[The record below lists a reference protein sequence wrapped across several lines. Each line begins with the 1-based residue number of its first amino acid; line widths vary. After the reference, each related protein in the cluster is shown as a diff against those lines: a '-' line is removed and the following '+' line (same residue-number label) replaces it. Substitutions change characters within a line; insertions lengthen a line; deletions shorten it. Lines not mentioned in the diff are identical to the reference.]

1 MLRVW
6 GRTNSSNVMKVLW
19 LLDELGLAV
28 ERIDA
33 GGAFGRTDT
42 AEYRA
47 MNPLGLVPTLED
59 DGFALFESNAILRY
73 LCNAHA
79 PGSPLYP
86 TAPRARGTVDAWL
99 DFQQTALNRPQ
110 SVVFAGLVRTPPEQ
124 RDNAAI
130 SAAVTEAG
138 RIWGIL
144 DARLAQ
150 HARSSPATT
159 LTLADIA
166 FGVHVHRWF
175 VMPIARPDSPHLHA
189 WYERL
194 LARARLPDGTS
205 RSRWLNGH
213 AGESGRPRRRHV
225 QAGDEAA
232 RPACRGVALH
242 RLPHP
247 LPARAPVRLRH
258 GERDVQRLGGLV
270 GVVRIDQDARPP
282 APRAAPAKRLSTSA
296 PGWSGSCA
304 ATNSFATRF
313 MPSRSGVTSPIEAMR

>member
-19 LLDELGLAV
+19 LLDELGLPF

-33 GGAFGRTDT
+33 GGVFGRTDT

-59 DGFALFESNAILRY
+59 GGFTLFESNAILRY
-73 LCNAHA
+73 LCNARA
-79 PGSPLYP
+79 PASPMYP
-86 TAPRARGTVDAWL
+86 TAPPARGTVDAWL

-110 SVVFAGLVRTPPEQ
+110 GVVFAGLVRTPPEQ

-144 DARLAQ
+144 DARLASRTFI
-150 HARSSPATT
+150 AGDN

-166 FGVHVHRWF
+166 FGVHAHRWF
-175 VMPIARPDSPHLHA
+175 VMPIARPDCPHLHA

-194 LARARLPDGTS
+194 LARPAY
-205 RSRWLNGH
+205 
-213 AGESGRPRRRHV
+213 RRH
-225 QAGDEAA
+225 AA
-232 RPACRGVALH
+232 Q
-242 RLPHP
+242 P
-247 LPARAPVRLRH
+247 L
-258 GERDVQRLGGLV
+258 
-270 GVVRIDQDARPP
+270 
-282 APRAAPAKRLSTSA
+282 S
-296 PGWSGSCA
+296 
-304 ATNSFATRF
+304 
-313 MPSRSGVTSPIEAMR
+313 

>member
-6 GRTNSSNVMKVLW
+6 GRTTSSNVMKVMW
-19 LLDELGLAV
+19 LLDELGLAA

-33 GGAFGRTDT
+33 GGKFGRTGT
-42 AEYRA
+42 PEYRA

-79 PGSPLYP
+79 PANALYP
-86 TAPRARGTVDAWL
+86 APPPARAEVDAWL

-110 SVVFAGLVRTPPEQ
+110 GVVFAGLVRTAPEQ

-130 SAAVTEAG
+130 SAAVAEAG

-144 DARLAQ
+144 DTRLGSRAFL
-150 HARSSPATT
+150 AGDG

-194 LARARLPDGTS
+194 LARPPYRT
-205 RSRWLNGH
+205 
-213 AGESGRPRRRHV
+213 HV
-225 QAGDEAA
+225 A
-232 RPACRGVALH
+232 V
-242 RLPHP
+242 
-247 LPARAPVRLRH
+247 
-258 GERDVQRLGGLV
+258 
-270 GVVRIDQDARPP
+270 PP
-282 APRAAPAKRLSTSA
+282 S
-296 PGWSGSCA
+296 
-304 ATNSFATRF
+304 
-313 MPSRSGVTSPIEAMR
+313 